1 MILKEIDILSPEI
14 TLFYNG
20 SLSHSSRISGI
31 LTIIAC
37 AIIVL
42 CASYYFKDILNR
54 KNEIPKVFSYN
65 LFIEDAGVFPINSSS
80 FFHFISANK
89 DDKYQGEE
97 FDFTIFNIIGFD
109 KNLIDYETNN
119 DLTKYNH
126 WLYGFCSY
134 EIDTIGIEELVTQEY
149 FERPVCIKKYFNAST
164 QKYYKIG
171 DPNFRRP
178 IMAHGTINLN
188 KEY

>member
-109 KNLIDYETNN
+109 KNLIDYEINN
-119 DLTKYNH
+119 DLTKHNH

-134 EIDTIGIEELVTQEY
+134 
-149 FERPVCIKKYFNAST
+149 
-164 QKYYKIG
+164 
-171 DPNFRRP
+171 
-178 IMAHGTINLN
+178 
-188 KEY
+188 